1 MMMMMV
7 SMMIVVVIV
16 TGKLSKA
23 LLHNASF
30 PVQSYFSYARS
41 QTTHLPTGSLSEID
55 DDDDMMMMMMM
66 MMMTI

>member
-1 MMMMMV
+1 M
-7 SMMIVVVIV
+7 VVIV

-41 QTTHLPTGSLSEID
+41 QTTHLSREIDDHD
-55 DDDDMMMMMMM
+55 DDDDDDVVDDVVDH
-66 MMMTI
+66 